1 MKKMLFVVLAVTTV
15 SVNAAVFKCQSPSG
29 GLEYKSG
36 SCAPLD
42 TEQAVL
48 AIKAKNP
55 QQEQQARMR
64 LQAWQERQEADK
76 KQKLAVAKARQAEV
90 DKKIALNAAVRTAT
104 AAEQQAL
111 ATQALA
117 GQIERQNRLNANNSL
132 YEPQHHYDQQQQD
145 KMYSGNQEHQ
155 LFGESHTDDL
165 HRARHGHQ
173 GRHPRRH
180 NEQVQHP
187 E

>member
-1 MKKMLFVVLAVTTV
+1 MKNMLFVVLAVTTV

-111 ATQALA
+111 AAQALA

-145 KMYSGNQEHQ
+145 RMYSGNQEHQ
-155 LFGESHTDDL
+155 LFGESHTDDF